1 MFYSCQAKSHRRKT
15 EVSDVET
22 SPASTDYTI
31 DDAVSARKVLNIL
44 LGVPSYEVALGKKG
58 DGRAGKVNKKN
69 LERKKG
75 VSK

>member
-1 MFYSCQAKSHRRKT
+1 MFYPCQAKSHGRKT

-22 SPASTDYTI
+22 SPAFTDYTI

-44 LGVPSYEVALGKKG
+44 LGVPSYEAALGKKG
-58 DGRAGKVNKKN
+58 DGKVNTKN
-69 LERKKG
+69 LKRKKG